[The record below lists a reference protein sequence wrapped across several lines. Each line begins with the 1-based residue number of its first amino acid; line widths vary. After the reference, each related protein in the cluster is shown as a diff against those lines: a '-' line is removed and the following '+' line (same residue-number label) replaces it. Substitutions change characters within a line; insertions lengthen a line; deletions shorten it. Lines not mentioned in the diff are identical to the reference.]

1 MSECQGM
8 KEQQLE
14 KRDRQRRAFSDRILE
29 AAKSCFL
36 NYGFKRTSMEDIAT
50 KVGISRPALYLHFQ
64 NKKAIFRALVEHLN
78 EETLRQ
84 AEMALKEEGD
94 VCDRILQGFERRSVE
109 LFALVCDSTHGEELI
124 DINGQ
129 VAADICQT
137 AQHKFVMMLTQVL
150 QQAETNGEIQLQNL
164 QLDARQ
170 AAELLI
176 NSTNGLKEAAGT
188 TEDYRLSVQ
197 RLIKMFEK
205 AVVNRI

>member
-1 MSECQGM
+1 MSECQYM
-8 KEQQLE
+8 EEQQRE
-14 KRDRQRRAFSDRILE
+14 KRDRILE
-29 AAKSCFL
+29 AALDCFL
-36 NYGFKRTSMEDIAT
+36 NYGFRRTSMGDIAQ

-84 AEMALKEEGD
+84 AEIALKEEGT
-94 VCDRILQGFERRSVE
+94 VCERILRAFELRSLE

-129 VAADICQT
+129 VAADIFLAGQ
-137 AQHKFVMMLTQVL
+137 QKFIAMLTQVL
-150 QQAETNGEIQLQNL
+150 QQAEKNEEIQLENL
-164 QLDARQ
+164 ELDARK

-176 NSTNGLKEAAGT
+176 NSAHGLKEAASK
-188 TEDYRLSVQ
+188 TEDYRLSLQ

-205 AVVNRI
+205 AAVAK